1 MPNYYNSYK
10 GSRRRKRQRIRIVIL
25 IVLLLVIAGVAAF
38 LLLQDKAVFS
48 ADGIRLPF
56 GKKQSV
62 SDDPLPD
69 DIELVIEPPVDTPP
83 ATPAEDDPAV
93 TPAPQEPDV
102 TVPAVTP
109 LNALYAGGFRF
120 VQETPAVLTELV
132 DSGRNELAILV
143 KDTDGN
149 TLIPDSDGAQGGV
162 SPQAGAFAQAL
173 QELKSPPA
181 ILLPALKDN
190 IRPRTMY
197 RGSAL
202 HTSSGAVWLD
212 RTYISWFD
220 PTGKDTADNL
230 LTQIRACEALG
241 VKQVILTDF
250 QFPTAGKTHLIDY
263 KNIPSKTA
271 ALTELARQL
280 SEGAEVE
287 LGLLLTDE
295 AAQNLLDTEAGQD
308 VMELAQY
315 FDVLY
320 LQTASG
326 ADPAVLEEAIR
337 ETGCRVGLYA
347 STKNRIPDGFLSD
360 VILIS
365 DN

>member
-25 IVLLLVIAGVAAF
+25 VLLLLVVLGVAAF
-38 LLLQDKAVFS
+38 FLLQDKAVFS
-48 ADGIRLPF
+48 SEGIRLPF
-56 GKKQSV
+56 GEKQTGKTNET
-62 SDDPLPD
+62 LPD
-69 DIELVIEPPVDTPP
+69 DFQLVIEEP
-83 ATPAEDDPAV
+83 ADVVPSPAEEQPV
-93 TPAPQEPDV
+93 SPSVPQEPV
-102 TVPAVTP
+102 EIVPAVTP
-109 LNALYAGGFRF
+109 VNALYAGGFRF
-120 VQETPAVLTELV
+120 VQETPAVLTELT
-132 DSGRNELAILV
+132 DSGRDQLAILV

-149 TLIPDSDGAQGGV
+149 TLIPDADGAQGGV
-162 SPQAGAFAQAL
+162 SPQADAFAEAVR
-173 QELKSPPA
+173 ELKAPPV

-190 IRPRTMY
+190 VRPRTIY

-241 VKQVILTDF
+241 VKQIVLTDF
-250 QFPTAGKTHLIDY
+250 QFPTVGKTHLIDY
-263 KNIPSKTA
+263 RNVPSHTA
-271 ALTELARQL
+271 ALTQLAKALR
-280 SEGAEVE
+280 EGTEAE

-295 AAQNLLDTEAGQD
+295 AALNLLDTEAGQD

-320 LQTASG
+320 MSTASG

-347 STKNRIPDGFLSD
+347 STKNRIPEDFLSD